1 VNPTEKSSTI
11 LTYVGE
17 WFSNEKFWGYQFGR
31 PVKIVDQST
40 VRRIEIFFDQTGS
53 VDFKSYP
60 QSHRDGHKKLSQADE
75 YFILQLVV
83 EMPGIYLREIQYEL
97 WVTNGTAVS
106 EETIMRF
113 LKASGF
119 TRKKLQH
126 TAIQRSEDA
135 RARYL
140 LEMGMYK
147 PEMLVF
153 VDESG
158 TDRRDAMRRFG
169 YSLRGRPCIVKSLL
183 ARGKRV
189 SVIAALA
196 VDSVLDFYFT
206 HGTTNGETFKDFIE
220 RSLLPHLMPFDGTN
234 PRSVVILDNAPIH
247 HCDGT
252 VGLIESTGAL
262 VIFLPPYS
270 PDLNLI
276 EETFASIKSYLRT
289 HEDAIQS
296 DSDLQV
302 VMMHAFASITTES
315 CQAWFKDCG
324 Y

>member
-1 VNPTEKSSTI
+1 MGLSVWRTSQN
-11 LTYVGE
+11 L
-17 WFSNEKFWGYQFGR
+17 N
-31 PVKIVDQST
+31 VDQST
-40 VRRIEIFFDQTGS
+40 VRRIEKLFDQTGS

-60 QSHRDGHKKLSQADE
+60 QSHRDGHKKLSQADK

-83 EMPGIYLREIQYEL
+83 EMPGIYLREIRHEL
-97 WVTNGTAVS
+97 WITNGTDVS

-135 RARYL
+135 RAQYL
-140 LEMGMYK
+140 LEVGIYK
-147 PEMLVF
+147 PDMLVF

-169 YSLRGRPCIVKSLL
+169 YSLRGRPCIAKSLL
-183 ARGKRV
+183 VRGKRV
-189 SVIAALA
+189 SAIAALA

-206 HGTTNGETFKDFIE
+206 HGTANGETFKDFIE

-234 PRSVVILDNAPIH
+234 PRSVVILDNASIH
-247 HCDGT
+247 HCDG
-252 VGLIESTGAL
+252 VVELIESTGAL

-270 PDLNLI
+270 PDLNPI

-289 HEDAIQS
+289 HEDSIQS
-296 DSDLQV
+296 DNDLQE
-302 VMMHAFASITTES
+302 VMMHAFASVTAES
-315 CQAWFKDCG
+315 CKAWFKDCG